1 MIAKM
6 LVLAI
11 SALGGL
17 VISIPLIRIQEG
29 SRKSW

>member
-1 MIAKM
+1 MIVKL

-11 SALGGL
+11 SALGGIVL
-17 VISIPLIRIQEG
+17 SIPIIRVQEG